1 MLSAIGDVANKLL
14 IMKKFLR
21 LFIIAA
27 ISCCTCISCEKE
39 ELEGGTTIGSMEDL
53 LGTYSV
59 TVEENVFWGGDSGTI
74 NDTGTI
80 TITILDKNRVQL
92 RGLISTKGELV
103 NGKLYLDSETNTDSY
118 GYLSTTYKNVIFGA
132 GILTIW
138 SETSGRLATTPNG
151 TLYPFSSLC
160 YFEGIK
166 IQ

>member
-59 TVEENVFWGGDSGTI
+59 TVRENIIWGGDSGTLYDNGI
-74 NDTGTI
+74 IEI
-80 TITILDKNRVQL
+80 TQIYGNRVQL
-92 RGLISTKGELV
+92 RGLISTQGELV
-103 NGKLYLDSETNTDSY
+103 NGKLYLNSETSSDIY
-118 GYLSTTYKNVIFGA
+118 GFLTTTYNSVIFGG
-132 GILTIW
+132 GIITIW
-138 SETSGRLATTPNG
+138 
-151 TLYPFSSLC
+151 
-160 YFEGIK
+160 
-166 IQ
+166 

>member
-1 MLSAIGDVANKLL
+1 
-14 IMKKFLR
+14 MKKFLR

-27 ISCCTCISCEKE
+27 IGCCVCISCEKNE
-39 ELEGGTTIGSMEDL
+39 MDDKPQIGSMEDL

-151 TLYPFSSLC
+151 TLYPFNSLC
-160 YFEGIK
+160 YFEGRK
-166 IQ
+166 IE